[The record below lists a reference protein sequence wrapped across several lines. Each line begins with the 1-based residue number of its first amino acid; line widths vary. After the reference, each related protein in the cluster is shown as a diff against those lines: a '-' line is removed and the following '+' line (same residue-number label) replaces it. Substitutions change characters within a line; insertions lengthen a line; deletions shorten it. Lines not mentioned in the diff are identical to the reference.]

1 MDKKIITE
9 NFSKNAASYDEH
21 SKIQKKCAEILIA
34 SGKKNEKIHNI
45 LEIGCGTGAY
55 TRLLREEYGQ
65 ATIKAVDISE
75 GMIRRANGK
84 ISDKKVQFAVCD
96 GEKVFFKEKFDLVT
110 SNASFQWF
118 GDIGGA
124 LGRFSEF
131 ITDEGS
137 LSFSIYGPGT
147 FRELKKVFRMHFRQ
161 DQFLSSDRFV
171 PLEGIRHLLRR
182 HFAKVK
188 IKKRYFT
195 STFLNLTD
203 FFMDIKK
210 SGARGEGARGEFFFG
225 KCGLENMEKIYN
237 SEYGRIIATHEVY
250 FCEARK

>member
-21 SKIQKKCAEILIA
+21 SRVQKKCAEILITNR
-34 SGKKNEKIHNI
+34 GKKEKVRRI

-55 TRLLREEYGQ
+55 TRLLRDEYER

-75 GMIRRANGK
+75 KMIRLASEKN
-84 ISDKKVQFAVCD
+84 SDKKVQFEVSD
-96 GEKVFFKEKFDLVT
+96 GEKMFFTKKFDLIT

-118 GDIGGA
+118 SDIGRA
-124 LGRFSEF
+124 LERFSQF

-147 FRELKKVFRMHFRQ
+147 FGELKKVFRMHFGQ
-161 DQFLSSDRFV
+161 DKFLSSERFI
-171 PLEGIRHLLRR
+171 PFEEIRHLLRKHFTKVEIRKR
-182 HFAKVK
+182 H
-188 IKKRYFT
+188 FT
-195 STFLNLTD
+195 STFSNLTD
-203 FFMDIKK
+203 FFMDVKK
-210 SGARGEGARGEFFFG
+210 SGARGEGLRGKFFFG
-225 KCGLENMEKIYN
+225 KCGLKNLERIYVE
-237 SEYGRIIATHEVY
+237 EYGRIIATHEVY